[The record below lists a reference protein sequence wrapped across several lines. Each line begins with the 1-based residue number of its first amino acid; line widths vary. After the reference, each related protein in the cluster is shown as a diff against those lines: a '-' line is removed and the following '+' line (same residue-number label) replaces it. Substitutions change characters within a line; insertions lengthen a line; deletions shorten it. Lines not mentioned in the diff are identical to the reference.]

1 MNPEALVDPRT
12 GVITQILHVGPE
24 PWWPRGLDVCAT
36 HVADIVSLLPWPADR
51 VSTGTAFGDPGRAR
65 LRSIGEA
72 VERYCGNFVPAG
84 LRRAAHREL
93 VAAGE
98 NAVDPAGLALYS
110 ADQYAD
116 PGCPF
121 TPFTGD
127 LPVLW
132 TRGVTLPSQ
141 EPVWVPASLVYI
153 NYHQPPRTD
162 EPVTN
167 FVMLAGIAAGTG
179 DRMARTAALE
189 EVIERD
195 ATVIWWANRLPARP
209 VHVDHPRL
217 APILTPDPEAGPGWA
232 RAAGARGPCRYRVVA
247 LPTVFDVAVLG
258 VLLED
263 PEHELAVFGVAAR
276 PDPAAAVHKA
286 LAEAV
291 TLRRYALG
299 LLDPDGDI
307 WTSARE
313 GTIPIEFFHPHR
325 ADRRYADSY
334 RADYRDVTDLGCHS
348 QIWLDPRMRPHLEP
362 ITGDHAPIGL
372 EDLPSPAGDPYDV
385 YLERLAAAG
394 LTAHAVDVTTP
405 DAAAAGFRAARVVV
419 PGAYSNAPAAF
430 PFLGGTRLYTDP
442 VGLGLR
448 RDPIRED
455 EINLVPL
462 PHT

>member
-12 GVITQILHVGPE
+12 GVITDIVHADPE

-36 HVADIVSLLPWPADR
+36 HVADIASLLPWPADR
-51 VSTGTAFGDPGRAR
+51 VSTGTAFGDPGQAR
-65 LRSIGEA
+65 MSAIGEA

-84 LRRAAHREL
+84 LRRATHAEL

-98 NAVDPAGLALYS
+98 RAVDPADLALYS
-110 ADQYAD
+110 EAQYAE

-121 TPFTGD
+121 TPFTDD

-132 TRGVTLPSQ
+132 TRGVTLPSE
-141 EPVWVPASLVYI
+141 EPVWVPASLVYV
-153 NYHQPPRTD
+153 NYHQPPRLA

-179 DRMARTAALE
+179 HRMARTAALE
-189 EVIERD
+189 EIIERD

-217 APILTPDPEAGPGWA
+217 AAVLRPAPELGPGWA
-232 RAAGARGPCRYRVVA
+232 RAVGASGPCRYRVVA

-276 PDPAAAVHKA
+276 PDPAVAVRKA

-291 TLRRYALG
+291 TLRRYAMG

-307 WTSARE
+307 WTAARE

-334 RADYRDVTDLGCHS
+334 RTDFRDVSDLACHS

-362 ITGDHAPIGL
+362 INGDHPPIGL
-372 EDLPSPAGDPYDV
+372 DDLPTLTGDPYDL
-385 YLERLAAAG
+385 YLDRLSAVG

-405 DAAAAGFRAARVVV
+405 DVAATGFRAARVVV

-430 PFLGGTRLYTDP
+430 PFLGGSRLRTDP
-442 VGLGLR
+442 VRLGLR
-448 RDPIRED
+448 QAPISED

>member
-12 GVITQILHVGPE
+12 GVITQIVHADPE

-36 HVADIVSLLPWPADR
+36 HVADIASLLPWPADR

-65 LRSIGEA
+65 LSAIGEA

-84 LRRAAHREL
+84 LRRATHAEL
-93 VAAGE
+93 VGAGE
-98 NAVDPAGLALYS
+98 HAVDPADLALYS
-110 ADQYAD
+110 PAQYAD

-121 TPFTGD
+121 TPFTAD

-132 TRGVTLPSQ
+132 TRGASLPSE

-153 NYHQPPRTD
+153 NYHQPPRLA

-167 FVMLAGIAAGTG
+167 YVMLAGIAAGTD

-217 APILTPDPEAGPGWA
+217 ASVLTPSPELGPGWA
-232 RAAGARGPCRYRVVA
+232 RAVGARGPCRYRVVA
-247 LPTVFDVAVLG
+247 LPTVFDVAVVG

-276 PDPAAAVHKA
+276 PDPAVAVHKA

-291 TLRRYALG
+291 TLRRYAMG

-307 WTSARE
+307 WTAARE
-313 GTIPIEFFHPHR
+313 GTIPIEFFRPYR
-325 ADRRYADSY
+325 DDRRYADSY
-334 RADYRDVTDLGCHS
+334 RADFRDVADLSCHS
-348 QIWLDPRMRPHLEP
+348 QIWLDPSLRPHLEP
-362 ITGDHAPIGL
+362 IIGDHRPIGL
-372 EDLPSPAGDPYDV
+372 DELPSPAGDPYDI
-385 YLERLAAAG
+385 YLGRLAAAG

-405 DAAAAGFRAARVVV
+405 DAAAVGFRAARVVV

-430 PFLGGTRLYTDP
+430 PFLGGARLRTDP
-442 VGLGLR
+442 VRLGLR
-448 RDPIRED
+448 DAPLAEED
-455 EINLVPL
+455 VNLVPL

>member
-1 MNPEALVDPRT
+1 MDPEALVDPRT
-12 GVITQILHVGPE
+12 GVITQLVHVDPE
-24 PWWPRGLDVCAT
+24 PWWPRGLDVYAT
-36 HVADIVSLLPWPADR
+36 HVADVAALMPWPADR
-51 VSTGTAFGDPGRAR
+51 VSTGTAFGDPARAR
-65 LRSIGEA
+65 IGAIGEA
-72 VERYCGNFVPAG
+72 VERYCGNFVPAD
-84 LRRAAHREL
+84 LRRAAHAEL

-98 NAVDPAGLALYS
+98 NALDPADLALYS
-110 ADQYAD
+110 PAQYAE
-116 PGCPF
+116 PGSPF
-121 TPFTGD
+121 TPFTRD

-132 TRGVTLPSQ
+132 TRGVTLPSE
-141 EPVWVPASLVYI
+141 EPVWVPASLVYV
-153 NYHQPPRTD
+153 NYHQPPRLA

-167 FVMLAGIAAGTG
+167 FVMLAGIAAGAD

-195 ATVIWWANRLPARP
+195 ATVIWWANRLPAAP

-217 APILTPDPEAGPGWA
+217 APVLTPDPGRGPGWA
-232 RAAGARGPCRYRVVA
+232 RATGAYGPCRYRVVA

-276 PDPAAAVHKA
+276 PDPVAAAHKA

-299 LLDPDGDI
+299 LLDPDGAI
-307 WTSARE
+307 WASARE
-313 GTIPIEFFHPHR
+313 GIIPIESFRPYR

-334 RADYRDVTDLGCHS
+334 RADYRDVTDLACHS

-362 ITGDHAPIGL
+362 ITGDHPPVRL
-372 EDLPSPAGDPYDV
+372 DELPSPAGDPHDV
-385 YLERLAAAG
+385 YLGRLAAAG
-394 LTAHAVDVTTP
+394 LTAHAVDVTTS
-405 DAAAAGFRAARVVV
+405 DVAAAGFRAARVVV

-430 PFLGGTRLYTDP
+430 PFLGGARLRTDP
-442 VGLGLR
+442 VRLGLSR
-448 RDPIRED
+448 VPIRED
-455 EINLVPL
+455 EVNLVPL

>member
-12 GVITQILHVGPE
+12 GVITQVVHTEPE
-24 PWWPRGLDVCAT
+24 PWWPPSLDVCAT
-36 HVADIVSLLPWPADR
+36 HIADIASLLPWPADR

-65 LRSIGEA
+65 LGAIGEA
-72 VERYCGNFVPAG
+72 VERYCGNFVPAD
-84 LRRAAHREL
+84 LRRATRSEL

-98 NAVDPAGLALYS
+98 NAVDPADLALYS
-110 ADQYAD
+110 AAQYAV

-121 TPFTGD
+121 VPFAD
-127 LPVLW
+127 HLPVLW
-132 TRGVTLPSQ
+132 TRGVTLPSE

-153 NYHQPPRTD
+153 NYHQPPRLA

-167 FVMLAGIAAGTG
+167 FVMLAGIAAGTD
-179 DRMARTAALE
+179 DRMARAAALE

-217 APILTPDPEAGPGWA
+217 TPILEPEPEAGPGWA
-232 RAAGARGPCRYRVVA
+232 RAVGARGPCRYRVVA

-276 PDPAAAVHKA
+276 PDPAAAVRKA

-313 GTIPIEFFHPHR
+313 GTIPIECFHPHR

-348 QIWLDPRMRPHLEP
+348 QIWLDPGLRPHLEP
-362 ITGDHAPIGL
+362 ITGDHAPLAL
-372 EDLPSPAGDPYDV
+372 EELPSPGGDPCDL
-385 YLERLAAAG
+385 YLGRLAAAG

-405 DAAAAGFRAARVVV
+405 DVAATGFRATRVVV

-442 VGLGLR
+442 VRLGLR
-448 RDPIRED
+448 RVPITED